1 MILDDSTFLLYAAK
15 HYDMRSAASADDFH
29 EDLKRFQ
36 HLKRLFRRYHES
48 GELRT
53 RLILNHLIVI
63 YNCFGPA
70 ATDMLFLRLE
80 DYHSYLKPFVIFL
93 NFMTDTVSYKDVNIK
108 SSEIPLDINIVKEL
122 RKI

>member
-1 MILDDSTFLLYAAK
+1 MKLDDNSFLLYAAK
-15 HYDMRSAASADDFH
+15 HYDMKSAASADDFY

-36 HLKRLFRRYHES
+36 HLKRLFRRYTEN

-70 ATDMLFLRLE
+70 ATNMLFLRLQE
-80 DYHSYLKPFVIFL
+80 YHMCLKPFVLFL
-93 NFMTDTVSYKDVNIK
+93 NYMPNQIEYDNVIIP
-108 SSEIPLDINIVKEL
+108 SSEIPLDINIIKEL

>member
-1 MILDDSTFLLYAAK
+1 MKLDDQSFLLYAAK
-15 HYDMRSAASADDFH
+15 HYDMKSAATADDFY

-36 HLKRLFRRYHES
+36 HLKRLFRRYKEN
-48 GELRT
+48 GELRI

-70 ATDMLFLRLE
+70 ATDMLFFRLKE
-80 DYHSYLKPFVIFL
+80 YHDCLKPFVVFL
-93 NFMTDTVSYKDVNIK
+93 NYMPKQIEYDNATII
-108 SSEIPLDINIVKEL
+108 SSEIPLDINIIKEL